1 MLVTY
6 MKKDTT
12 DAGDLG
18 RRIVE
23 RQRELNL
30 SVAQL
35 AERAGMAANY
45 LEYLEQTPTA
55 EPSSSTLLRLALA
68 LDMDSSDL
76 LGGQQGRAH
85 GRTKAATDPHLV
97 KLDDAECGDLLR
109 GGGIGRVVFRASG
122 RPVAIPVNYKMLKE
136 NVVFRSAGDGE
147 ISGLGPEEPV
157 SFEVDCIDDAH
168 ERRVERARDGH
179 HPSGPNTCPA
189 PRSRGVRHR
198 TVGGRRAKYL
208 LLPPRHRTY
217 GQKDQCSPMSAR
229 GIAEED
235 PHFDGAQYSLCG
247 W

>member
-45 LEYLEQTPTA
+45 LEYLQQTPTA
-55 EPSSSTLLRLALA
+55 EPSSSTLLRLAVA
-68 LDMDSSDL
+68 LDMDFTDL
-76 LGGQQGRAH
+76 LGGRQGHAH

-97 KLDDAECGDLLR
+97 KLDDAECGNLLR
-109 GGGIGRVVFRASG
+109 GGGIGRVVFRAPG

-136 NVVFRSAGDGE
+136 TSSSARLVMARSVDSAPKNR
-147 ISGLGPEEPV
+147 SV
-157 SFEVDCIDDAH
+157 S
-168 ERRVERARDGH
+168 
-179 HPSGPNTCPA
+179 
-189 PRSRGVRHR
+189 RS
-198 TVGGRRAKYL
+198 TAS
-208 LLPPRHRTY
+208 TM
-217 GQKDQCSPMSAR
+217 PMSEGWSVLATGTIHR
-229 GIAEED
+229 VQT
-235 PHFDGAQYSLCG
+235 PAQLREVEALDIERWAGGERNTYFCLRVTG
-247 W
+247 LTGRKINAVR